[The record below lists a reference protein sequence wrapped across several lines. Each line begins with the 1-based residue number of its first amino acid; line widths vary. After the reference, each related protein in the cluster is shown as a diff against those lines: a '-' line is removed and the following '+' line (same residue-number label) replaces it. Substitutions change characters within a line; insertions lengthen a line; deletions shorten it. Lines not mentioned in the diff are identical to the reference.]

1 VTGVTLVL
9 ACMAIV
15 LIIGVVRRKPGRA
28 VTDLAI
34 MVFAFGMLTVI
45 DVVLNQFMDTGSAA
59 MSVAIAISALF
70 ALDWSYGLMAPE
82 RQRQRDRRLRE
93 LMQRRRA

>member
-1 VTGVTLVL
+1 MTGVTLVL
-9 ACMAIV
+9 ACMAVV
-15 LIIGVVRRKPGRA
+15 LVIGVVRRKPGRA

-34 MVFAFGMLTVI
+34 MVFVFGLLTII
-45 DVVLNQFMDTGSAA
+45 DLVFSRFVDTGDAA
-59 MSVAIAISALF
+59 MSVAIAISAAF
-70 ALDWSYGLMAPE
+70 ALDSVYGLMAPE